1 MIYEL
6 LEDLKSKIEENTG
19 LKCNIVTDTPGN
31 FELNTAYIT
40 FPRDFS
46 ADYLISSGAK
56 AMFTVDIDIISYQCD
71 ANRID
76 LLYKNIKTA
85 MSKVKLLL
93 NKCIDRLLGAY
104 SDNDMDAN
112 CYSYNISLKQWL
124 TADKIIAST
133 RLSLK
138 YKALIVVE

>member
-6 LEDLKSKIEENTG
+6 LEDLKTKIEENTG

-31 FELNTAYIT
+31 FELNTAYIL

-46 ADYLISSGAK
+46 ADYLISTGAK

-85 MSKVKLLL
+85 IGKIKQLL

-104 SDNDMDAN
+104 SDSDMDAN
-112 CYSYNISLKQWL
+112 CYSYNISLKQWM
-124 TADKIIAST
+124 TADKIVAST